1 LVVSWKLGLVG
12 VFAGIPP
19 MLLAGYARIRLDTKM
34 DTDMGKRFSA
44 SSSVASETVT
54 AIRTV
59 SSLAIEDT
67 VLTKYTNE
75 LDQAI
80 SQTAPSMFHMMIWF
94 SMTQAVEY
102 FILALGFWLVRYSL
116 QRRVNANIA
125 YRWGSKLVHDGE
137 ISFYQLMVSFM
148 GVFFSGQA
156 AGQLF
161 SFASSECSTLKGG
174 TSSAADLYTGFTKA
188 NQATNYYFWLKELEP
203 TIRETDENK
212 EKGPANGCR
221 SYDFDDVQFSYP
233 LAPDNRVLKGVSL
246 KVRTT

>member
-1 LVVSWKLGLVG
+1 MNIKLRKEIFDLTLRQDLRFFDRPENTVGALISRLDSYPQAVLELMGFNVALVLLSAINVLASSVLALVVSWKLGLVG

-19 MLLAGYARIRLDTKM
+19 MLLAGYARIRLETKM

-67 VLTKYTNE
+67 VLTNYTNE

-102 FILALGFWLVRYSL
+102 FILALGFWLVRYYL
-116 QRRVNANIA
+116 
-125 YRWGSKLVHDGE
+125 
-137 ISFYQLMVSFM
+137 
-148 GVFFSGQA
+148 
-156 AGQLF
+156 
-161 SFASSECSTLKGG
+161 
-174 TSSAADLYTGFTKA
+174 
-188 NQATNYYFWLKELEP
+188 
-203 TIRETDENK
+203 
-212 EKGPANGCR
+212 
-221 SYDFDDVQFSYP
+221 
-233 LAPDNRVLKGVSL
+233 
-246 KVRTT
+246 